1 MLELLTQ
8 SQINSPYGEVVVQNV
23 AVTPSFTVRSSD
35 GDAVLSENQAA
46 DWIVPEGVFYISAVA
61 IGAGG
66 SGEGSNGVNAGSS
79 GGAGGL
85 AYISDYFVRPGDT
98 LRVYVGVKGYNTTD
112 GGAGGRGDGAS
123 GIRHNGSVIL
133 LASTGGGGQSIN
145 ALGKGG
151 GGIIGDGLFRGGDGN
166 VGGAVAGGL
175 GGNAPGYYSD
185 GANGAL
191 GASTSSQSAGGS
203 GQSPYGYSGT
213 GEHYGSNF
221 TQSFN
226 GGVGGGWGGG
236 GAGAAD
242 ESSTGTDYDG
252 GNGGEGIVRIIYG
265 RGRRFPDTLTSE
277 EYSQGNV
284 TFIRLN
290 STRT

>member
-23 AVTPSFTVRSSD
+23 AVPTSTATVRSRY
-35 GDAVLSENQAA
+35 GDAVLSENQAV

-66 SGEGSNGVNAGSS
+66 SGEGSNVTNAGSG

-98 LRVYVGVKGYNTTD
+98 LRIYVGAKGYNITD
-112 GGAGGRGDGAS
+112 GAAGGRGDGAS

-133 LASTGGGGQSIN
+133 LASTGGGGAALN
-145 ALGKGG
+145 AEGEGG

-166 VGGAVAGGL
+166 VGDANVGGY

-185 GANGAL
+185 GVNGGSGGTTA
-191 GASTSSQSAGGS
+191 AGGS

-213 GEHYGSNF
+213 GEYYGSNF
-221 TQSFN
+221 GQTFN
-226 GGVGGGWGGG
+226 GGVGGNWGGG
-236 GAGAAD
+236 GGGAVD
-242 ESSTGTDYDG
+242 ESSTGVDYDG

-284 TFIRLN
+284 TLIRLN
-290 STRT
+290 STI